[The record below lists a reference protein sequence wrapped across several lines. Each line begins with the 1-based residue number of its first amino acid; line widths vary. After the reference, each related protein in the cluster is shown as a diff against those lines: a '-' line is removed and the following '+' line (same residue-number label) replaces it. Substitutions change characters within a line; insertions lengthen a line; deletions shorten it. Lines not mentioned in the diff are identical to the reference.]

1 MPARLWPEAVALS
14 SPLSGRAAIAVGIGG
29 LAGAGTRWALVEALP
44 ATDVWPW
51 GVLAVNLAGCLIL
64 GYLAAAA
71 WSARAELPFTLGL
84 GTGFCGS
91 LTTFSALTVDV
102 AQMARD
108 SDWGYAASYLAV
120 SIAGGVALAIVGAAL
135 RKTQTRQAQ

>member
-1 MPARLWPEAVALS
+1 MAHSLS
-14 SPLSGRAAIAVGIGG
+14 LAPRAAIAVGIGG

-44 ATDVWPW
+44 ATDIWPW
-51 GVLAVNLAGCLIL
+51 GVLAVNLAGCLVL

-71 WSARAELPFTLGL
+71 WSARAELPMTLGL

-102 AQMARD
+102 ANMARD
-108 SDWGYAASYLAV
+108 GDWGFAAGYLAV
-120 SIAGGVALAIVGAAL
+120 SVLGGVALAVVGTAL
-135 RKTQTRQAQ
+135 RQTQVRQAQ

>member
-1 MPARLWPEAVALS
+1 MN
-14 SPLSGRAAIAVGIGG
+14 
-29 LAGAGTRWALVEALP
+29 LV
-44 ATDVWPW
+44 
-51 GVLAVNLAGCLIL
+51 GCLVL

-71 WSARAELPFTLGL
+71 WSARAELPITLGL

-108 SDWGYAASYLAV
+108 SNWGYATGYLAASV
-120 SIAGGVALAIVGAAL
+120 AGGLALAVMGAAL
-135 RKTQTRQAQ
+135 RKTQMRQAQ